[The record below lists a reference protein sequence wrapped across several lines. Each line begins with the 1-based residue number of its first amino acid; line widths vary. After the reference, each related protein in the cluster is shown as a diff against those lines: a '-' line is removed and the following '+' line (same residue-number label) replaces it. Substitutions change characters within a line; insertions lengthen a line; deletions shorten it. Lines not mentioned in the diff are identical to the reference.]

1 MACSFLNVVVGIPL
15 TEPQELI
22 ALNNEDWKN
31 NEKNLT
37 YFTKERFLPKIMKEI
52 GLVSAT
58 SEVRRN
64 KPELMITL
72 DKPDCFWLKWG
83 KKKIWFVV
91 GAVDLNDI

>member
-1 MACSFLNVVVGIPL
+1 MKFQNVVIGTPL
-15 TEPQELI
+15 FEPKELI
-22 ALNNEDWKN
+22 AINDLDWDK
-31 NEKNLT
+31 NEKPVT
-37 YFTKERFLPKIMKEI
+37 YFTEERFLPKIMKEI

-83 KKKIWFVV
+83 KKKVWIVV
-91 GAVDLNDI
+91 GE